1 MYNNK
6 LRAIWDQVKGF
17 SRELWGDIIGDEQAF
32 SAVLRQRMIGRL
44 VIYRGMNRDDAEQ
57 QTDKILQ

>member
-17 SRELWGDIIGDEQAF
+17 SRELWRDIIGDEQAF
-32 SAVLRQRMIGRL
+32 SAGLRQRMIGRL
-44 VIYRGMNRDDAEQ
+44 VSYRGMTRDDAEQ

>member
-6 LRAIWDQVKGF
+6 LRTIWDQVKGF
-17 SRELWGDIIGDEQAF
+17 SRELWGDIISDEQAF
-32 SAVLRQRMIGRL
+32 SAGLRQRMIGRL
-44 VIYRGMNRDDAEQ
+44 VSYRGMTRDDAEQ

>member
-32 SAVLRQRMIGRL
+32 SAGLRQRMIGRL
-44 VIYRGMNRDDAEQ
+44 VSYRGMNRDDAEQ